1 MTHATTRIA
10 LAGEY
15 LAASYLM
22 RYCDSVI
29 LAPAGHRSDLIL
41 DHQGQL
47 YKVQVK
53 TTNSTYKRRGADY
66 YRWEIRTSKRTQD
79 NIRQNKMVRYGNG
92 QIDMFCL
99 VALPI
104 NKVFF
109 IPYTEDGNQTEY
121 AKTAKKLK
129 EIDSKES
136 LIKTLLTINKI
147 PELEPLND
155 LTESSI

>member
-1 MTHATTRIA
+1 MSESSARIS

-15 LAASYLM
+15 LAASYML

-29 LAPAGHRSDLIL
+29 PTPPGHKADLIL
-41 DHQGQL
+41 DHDNVL
-47 YKVQVK
+47 YRVQVK
-53 TTNSTYKRRGADY
+53 TTNSVYTRRDSDY
-66 YRWEIRTSKRTQD
+66 YRWELRTSKRTAN

-104 NKVFF
+104 DKVFF
-109 IPYTEDGNQTEY
+109 IPFTEDGNQTEY
-121 AKTAKKLK
+121 AKTANNLKK
-129 EIDSKES
+129 IDSKES

>member
-1 MTHATTRIA
+1 
-10 LAGEY
+10 
-15 LAASYLM
+15 
-22 RYCDSVI
+22 
-29 LAPAGHRSDLIL
+29 
-41 DHQGQL
+41 
-47 YKVQVK
+47 
-53 TTNSTYKRRGADY
+53 
-66 YRWEIRTSKRTQD
+66 
-79 NIRQNKMVRYGNG
+79 MVRYGNG

>member
-1 MTHATTRIA
+1 MTHSNMRIA

-29 LAPAGHRSDLIL
+29 LSPGGHRSDLIL
-41 DHQGQL
+41 DHQGKL

-53 TTNSTYKRRGADY
+53 TTNSLYKRKKNNY
-66 YRWEIRTSKRTQD
+66 YRWEIRTGKRTQD

-109 IPYTEDGNQTEY
+109 IPFTEDGAQTEY
-121 AKTAKKLK
+121 AKTAENL
-129 EIDSKES
+129 ESIDSKES

>member
-1 MTHATTRIA
+1 MPHATTRIA

-53 TTNSTYKRRGADY
+53 TTNSVYKRRGQDY

-104 NKVFF
+104 DKVFLF
-109 IPYTEDGNQTEY
+109 RLQ
-121 AKTAKKLK
+121 KM
-129 EIDSKES
+129 EIKQSMQRQQ
-136 LIKTLLTINKI
+136 II
-147 PELEPLND
+147 
-155 LTESSI
+155 